1 MDELWQRYRTFWTPL
16 LIGLGVFLV
25 GLIVVHVMTD
35 DPHSLQVAVEGESNR
50 LSKKV
55 EPTKKQLKNVPANAK
70 VLGTRVAAWAD
81 RFDAGKSDQILAAA
95 VGSALDAAI
104 LRGVAPSALAAAVAQ
119 PDAPASAEALARF
132 DDDAVAA
139 GRALARFQAIQ
150 QDRLG
155 LLQSGDPNV
164 GFARLLSD
172 IGSELRIRANRADVD
187 LRADMLGFGS
197 VVSVS
202 RAGLLQRLLNLAL
215 VAEVVDLGIRS
226 GLRSVDEIRFDKRS
240 ANAVGEAFLRQ
251 WPVTI
256 TVQGDAASLEPILG
270 YLTDPTRAVPLTQ
283 ALLTQPPRGSP
294 LEGIVQLTVTAASVV
309 VRPEVGLELD
319 QEEQRQ

>member
-25 GLIVVHVMTD
+25 GLIAVHIMTD
-35 DPHSLQVAVEGESNR
+35 DPDSLQTGVLSEAGKLNR
-50 LSKKV
+50 KI
-55 EPTKKQLKNVPANAK
+55 EPTKRQLKNVPANTS
-70 VLGTRVAAWAD
+70 VLGARVTDWAA
-81 RFDAGKSDQILAAA
+81 RFEGGEVDELLAEA

-104 LRGVAPSALAAAVAQ
+104 LRGVDPAALSAAISE
-119 PDAPASAEALARF
+119 PDADASAEILARF
-132 DDDAVAA
+132 DDDAVTA
-139 GRALARFQAIQ
+139 GRALARFHAIR

-172 IGSELRIRANRADVD
+172 VGSELRIRANRADVD
-187 LRADMLGFGS
+187 LRADLLGFGGLIS
-197 VVSVS
+197 VT

-226 GLRSVDEIRFDKRS
+226 GLRSVDEIRFDKRT
-240 ANAVGEAFLRQ
+240 ATDVGEAFLHQ
-251 WPVTI
+251 WPVTL
-256 TVQGDAASLEPILG
+256 TVRGDMASLEPILA

-294 LEGIVQLTVTAASVV
+294 LEGIVQLTVSAVSVV